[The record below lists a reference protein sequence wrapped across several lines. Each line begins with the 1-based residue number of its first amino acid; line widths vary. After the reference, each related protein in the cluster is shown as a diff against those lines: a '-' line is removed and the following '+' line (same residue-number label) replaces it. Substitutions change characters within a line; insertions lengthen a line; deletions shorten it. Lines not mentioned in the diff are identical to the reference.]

1 MKLISMLLVRFGGAC
16 LANSLYFDAELLE
29 PETPGQMPVQF
40 QRSKKV
46 NVEIGDG
53 TATRANQVMMG
64 PNIRIYAPR
73 SMMMAH
79 VA

>member
-1 MKLISMLLVRFGGAC
+1 VLFICFAGTRF
-16 LANSLYFDAELLE
+16 ANSLYFDAELLE

-53 TATRANQVMMG
+53 KQLVQTR
-64 PNIRIYAPR
+64 
-73 SMMMAH
+73 
-79 VA
+79 